1 MDLEGSDL
9 IRAVV
14 LGGEDGR
21 DLAERHA
28 GLAQQQDP
36 LQARH
41 GRRPVVAVAVGADPI
56 RGEEPDLVVVTHGPS
71 ADPGALGALLDR
83 PLHHALPFQPPPT
96 ASPNRGSA
104 NDRISSAGT
113 VTLVAAV
120 VPVSDR

>member
-71 ADPGALGALLDR
+71 ADQGALLDR
-83 PLHHALPFQPPPT
+83 PLHHALPFQPRPT